1 MYEQIIQILEKNY
14 LPSENIFYR
23 DLEGNYIF
31 NDNEE
36 WKEYS
41 LVQDNDQAYL
51 WLLQGDNERYFTI
64 IAGAQLPNG
73 ILFYTLREEYK
84 EEIDPAHYYVE
95 VEESNE

>member
-1 MYEQIIQILEKNY
+1 MYEQIVELLKQNH

-23 DLEGNYIF
+23 DFEGNYIF
-31 NDNEE
+31 NNNEE

-51 WLLQGDNERYFTI
+51 WLLQGDKERYFTI

-84 EEIDPAHYYVE
+84 EI
-95 VEESNE
+95 EEPNE

>member
-1 MYEQIIQILEKNY
+1 MIYKELIKLLKYNN

-23 DLEGNYIF
+23 DPEGNWIF
-31 NDNEE
+31 NDNED
-36 WKEYS
+36 WIEYS

-84 EEIDPAHYYVE
+84 EI
-95 VEESNE
+95 EEPNE